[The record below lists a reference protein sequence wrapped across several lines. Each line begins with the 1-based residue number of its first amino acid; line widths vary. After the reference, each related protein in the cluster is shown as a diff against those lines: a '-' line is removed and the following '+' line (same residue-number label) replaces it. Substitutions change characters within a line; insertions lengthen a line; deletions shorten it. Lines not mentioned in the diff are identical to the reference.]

1 MKAPRSPVRHAVAE
15 PNPMCWPDPLIVAEL
30 VTRSRKASGVPPT
43 VTDPVALAR
52 IAAILKGLA
61 A

>member
-1 MKAPRSPVRHAVAE
+1 MTA
-15 PNPMCWPDPLIVAEL
+15 PDPAVVAEL
-30 VTRSRKASGVPPT
+30 VARSRKSSGVPPT

-52 IAAILKGLA
+52 IAAILKAKA

>member
-1 MKAPRSPVRHAVAE
+1 
-15 PNPMCWPDPLIVAEL
+15 MCWPDPLIVAEL

>member
-1 MKAPRSPVRHAVAE
+1 MSRPDPDEVAE
-15 PNPMCWPDPLIVAEL
+15 MVA
-30 VTRSRKASGVPPT
+30 RSRKASGVPPT

-52 IAAILKGLA
+52 IAAILKGKA